1 MALPRASHP
10 EQATFDLTPMIDV
23 ILLLII
29 FFMLTSQ
36 FAQTQLRPVDLPRET
51 GPDVAGKASSAVV
64 IDMDREGR
72 LSVFG
77 QALPMEELATIVPVG
92 GAPDDR
98 SSRASLIIRADRTA
112 PAAHLNRLA
121 ERLVALGVREWRLA
135 TNPEGAPPSP
145 ARAGKGP

>member
-1 MALPRASHP
+1 MALPGASLP

-36 FAQTQLRPVDLPRET
+36 FAQTQLRPMDLPRES
-51 GPDVAGKASSAVV
+51 GPDVPGKSSAAVV

-77 QALPMEELATIVPVG
+77 QPLSMNELAAIVPSG
-92 GAPDDR
+92 GPAEAL
-98 SSRASLIIRADRTA
+98 SSRSSLIIRADRNA
-112 PAAHLNRLA
+112 AAAHLNRLA

-135 TNPEGAPPSP
+135 TNPEGAPAAPG
-145 ARAGKGP
+145 RAVHHP

>member
-1 MALPRASHP
+1 MALPGASHP
-10 EQATFDLTPMIDV
+10 DQATFDLTPMIDV

-64 IDMDREGR
+64 IDMDRDGL
-72 LSVFG
+72 LSTFG
-77 QALPMEELATIVPVG
+77 QALSMEELAGIVPVS
-92 GAPDDR
+92 GADDR
-98 SSRASLIIRADRTA
+98 VERPSLIIRADRTA

-145 ARAGKGP
+145 VRARQAP

>member
-1 MALPRASHP
+1 MALPSASHP
-10 EQATFDLTPMIDV
+10 EDASFDLTPMIDV

-29 FFMLTSQ
+29 FFMLTAQ
-36 FAQTQLRPVDLPRET
+36 FAQTQLRPMDLPRES
-51 GPDVAGKASSAVV
+51 GPDAAGKASAAVV
-64 IDMDREGR
+64 IDMDRDGK

-77 QALPMEELATIVPVG
+77 QPLAMDELAAIVPAG
-92 GAPDDR
+92 GAAGPGGP
-98 SSRASLIIRADRTA
+98 SLIIRADRSG

-145 ARAGKGP
+145 APAGVKRS

>member
-1 MALPRASHP
+1 MALPGASHP
-10 EQATFDLTPMIDV
+10 DQATFDLTPMIDV

-36 FAQTQLRPVDLPRET
+36 FAQTQLRPVDLPRES
-51 GPDVAGKASSAVV
+51 GPDVSGKASAAVV

-77 QALPMEELATIVPVG
+77 QPLAMEELAAIVPMG
-92 GAPDDR
+92 GAGPAG
-98 SSRASLIIRADRTA
+98 SSLIIRADRTG
-112 PAAHLNRLA
+112 PAANLNRLA

-145 ARAGKGP
+145 ARGAQRP